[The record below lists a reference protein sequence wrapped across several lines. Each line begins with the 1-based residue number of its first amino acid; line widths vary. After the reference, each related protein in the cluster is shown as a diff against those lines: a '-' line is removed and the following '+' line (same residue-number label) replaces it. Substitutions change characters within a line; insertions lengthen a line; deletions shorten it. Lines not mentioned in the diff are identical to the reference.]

1 MACINLYKMNFNKV
15 DDFLDDLK
23 SSNYLAKPNKKIDK
37 DTCEFKFTLY
47 LCEAKKSNDEISWN
61 WLLNEFDESPLYVYK
76 SPRAILFIEKV
87 CDEREDIYAAT
98 FGSSFFKVDK
108 YCDRDF
114 GFKFAARMEYTNIKT
129 TTLTSPN
136 SKRSKM
142 INTYV
147 DYNEFDFNSG
157 ESFAKLKVN
166 AKLDENF
173 DLFKPALE
181 IGNSIRF
188 NTDKANIDGI
198 INIILYVEKILE
210 ISDNDVK
217 YKIPLFKEVKNE
229 ESIKKLNESL
239 NKAIQS
245 NVLGDSKCN
254 LLSVPEIDIIGAS
267 EVFNGNDNEFELIYY
282 KNASKKYDN
291 LSMDVIKSFCIE
303 NNINSIEKV
312 NKIKIRLY
320 KDGDSVVQL
329 PLKNVIEYTDEEYK
343 CIYTKTKWYMFNH
356 DYITY
361 LNDSISEIDASYN
374 DKFDFNDLIHNRFIN
389 DKYEVE
395 KNDEEYEGKSE
406 DYIKDKLKKKY
417 YAERCYNS
425 IREEDGNFKCY
436 DRKDTSSGF
445 EKMDLYEIESKT
457 MFAVKIG
464 KSSGD
469 LCYAIDQSIT
479 ALKKYKHKEITD
491 MPPISRVGLWFIL
504 EKKKH
509 LTIHG
514 DKVDLTSL
522 DMLMLKNR
530 IDQWKKEVRLA
541 GYTPVIYVNYRTKT
555 K

>member
-1 MACINLYKMNFNKV
+1 LHLYCK
-15 DDFLDDLK
+15 
-23 SSNYLAKPNKKIDK
+23 
-37 DTCEFKFTLY
+37 FK
-47 LCEAKKSNDEISWN
+47 
-61 WLLNEFDESPLYVYK
+61 
-76 SPRAILFIEKV
+76 
-87 CDEREDIYAAT
+87 
-98 FGSSFFKVDK
+98 
-108 YCDRDF
+108 
-114 GFKFAARMEYTNIKT
+114 
-129 TTLTSPN
+129 
-136 SKRSKM
+136 
-142 INTYV
+142 
-147 DYNEFDFNSG
+147 
-157 ESFAKLKVN
+157 
-166 AKLDENF
+166 
-173 DLFKPALE
+173 
-181 IGNSIRF
+181 
-188 NTDKANIDGI
+188 
-198 INIILYVEKILE
+198 VEKILE

-356 DYITY
+356 DYLTY

-417 YAERCYNS
+417 YAERCYNL
-425 IREEDGNFKCY
+425 IREKDGNFKCY
-436 DRKDTSSGF
+436 DREDTSSGF

-479 ALKKYKHKEITD
+479 ALKKYKHKEILD

-504 EKKKH
+504 EKKKP
-509 LTIHG
+509 LTIYG

-522 DMLMLKNR
+522 NMLMLKNR

-541 GYTPVIYVNYRTKT
+541 GYTPVIYINYRTKT

>member
-1 MACINLYKMNFNKV
+1 MNFNKV

-47 LCEAKKSNDEISWN
+47 LCEAKQSNDEISWN

-356 DYITY
+356 DYLTY

-417 YAERCYNS
+417 YAERCYNL
-425 IREEDGNFKCY
+425 IREKDGNFKCY
-436 DRKDTSSGF
+436 DREDTSSGF

-469 LCYAIDQSIT
+469 LCYATDQSIT

>member
-1 MACINLYKMNFNKV
+1 MNFNKV

-47 LCEAKKSNDEISWN
+47 LCEAKQSNDEISWN

-356 DYITY
+356 DYLTY
-361 LNDSISEIDASYN
+361 LNDSISEIDAIYN
-374 DKFDFNDLIHNRFIN
+374 AKFDFNDLIHNRFIN

-395 KNDEEYEGKSE
+395 KNDEKYEGKSE

-469 LCYAIDQSIT
+469 LCYATDQSIT

>member
-1 MACINLYKMNFNKV
+1 
-15 DDFLDDLK
+15 
-23 SSNYLAKPNKKIDK
+23 
-37 DTCEFKFTLY
+37 
-47 LCEAKKSNDEISWN
+47 
-61 WLLNEFDESPLYVYK
+61 
-76 SPRAILFIEKV
+76 
-87 CDEREDIYAAT
+87 
-98 FGSSFFKVDK
+98 
-108 YCDRDF
+108 
-114 GFKFAARMEYTNIKT
+114 
-129 TTLTSPN
+129 
-136 SKRSKM
+136 
-142 INTYV
+142 
-147 DYNEFDFNSG
+147 
-157 ESFAKLKVN
+157 
-166 AKLDENF
+166 
-173 DLFKPALE
+173 
-181 IGNSIRF
+181 
-188 NTDKANIDGI
+188 
-198 INIILYVEKILE
+198 
-210 ISDNDVK
+210 
-217 YKIPLFKEVKNE
+217 
-229 ESIKKLNESL
+229 
-239 NKAIQS
+239 
-245 NVLGDSKCN
+245 
-254 LLSVPEIDIIGAS
+254 
-267 EVFNGNDNEFELIYY
+267 
-282 KNASKKYDN
+282 
-291 LSMDVIKSFCIE
+291 MDVIKSFCIE

-356 DYITY
+356 DYLTY

-417 YAERCYNS
+417 YAERCYNL
-425 IREEDGNFKCY
+425 IREKDGNFKCY
-436 DRKDTSSGF
+436 DREDTSSGF

-479 ALKKYKHKEITD
+479 ALKKYKHKEILD

-504 EKKKH
+504 EKKKP
-509 LTIHG
+509 LTIYG

-522 DMLMLKNR
+522 NMLMLKNR

-541 GYTPVIYVNYRTKT
+541 GYTPVIYINYRTKT